1 MPRLAS
7 RIAACA
13 VIAVAVFGAPGA
25 VAQTDTAIHLGGLG
39 TVVVTGYGSAEREAE
54 KVHITAEARGRA
66 SEAAAALKAAGEQ
79 RDKLVSLAD
88 GAKAAESVSTEQ
100 TGVEVSAVL
109 PNGCTPEMPYPTGGN
124 HVVQCKPEGYDV
136 AIRLSFIVR
145 PAKAAGA
152 LAALLIEGGA
162 NEVTVDINNDT
173 EVHPDLDR
181 AALAAAFADA
191 RSRAELLAAAGG
203 ARLGRVISV
212 VHGVTWQANDYLKP
226 PPPPPPPPSYMP
238 SGPPK
243 APRSLTPQ
251 TALELQ
257 PPKARATTSVIVTF
271 EWLK

>member
-1 MPRLAS
+1 MKTGVRSALMG
-7 RIAACA
+7 AAILLVSA
-13 VIAVAVFGAPGA
+13 GAPGGF
-25 VAQTDTAIHLGGLG
+25 AQSEALSGPPNPGA
-39 TVVVTGYGSAEREAE
+39 VVVTGYGAAEREAE
-54 KVHITAEARGRA
+54 KVHIIAEARGRA
-66 SEAAAALKAAGEQ
+66 SDAAAALKAAGEQ
-79 RDKLVSLAD
+79 RDKLMTVAD
-88 GAKAAESVSTEQ
+88 GVKAAESVSTEQ

-109 PNGCTPEMPYPTGGN
+109 PNGCTSDESYSRALHTTK
-124 HVVQCKPEGYDV
+124 CRPEGYD
-136 AIRLSFIVR
+136 ATIRLSFIVR

-162 NEVTVDINNDT
+162 NEVTVDSINDT
-173 EVHPDLDR
+173 EQHPDLDR

-212 VHGVTWQANDYLKP
+212 VHAITWQTNDFLKP
-226 PPPPPPPPSYMP
+226 PPPPPPPPSYMRP
-238 SGPPK
+238 GPPK

-257 PPKARATTSVIVTF
+257 PPKLRAVTSVNVTF

>member
-1 MPRLAS
+1 MKVRVRSALIGATIIFAGAS
-7 RIAACA
+7 
-13 VIAVAVFGAPGA
+13 APGA
-25 VAQTDTAIHLGGLG
+25 FAQSKTSSHLGDPG
-39 TVVVTGYGSAEREAE
+39 TVAVMGFGSAERVAE
-54 KVHITAEARGRA
+54 TVNVTAEARGRA
-66 SEAAAALKAAGEQ
+66 PDAAAALKAAGEQ
-79 RDKLVSLAD
+79 RDKLLSLAN
-88 GAKAAESVSTEQ
+88 GAKAADS
-100 TGVEVSAVL
+100 VSAVETGLDVSPVL
-109 PNGCTPEMPYPTGGN
+109 PTGCVPETPYGTGGN
-124 HVVQCKPEGYDV
+124 HVAQCKPEGYD
-136 AIRLSFIVR
+136 ATIRLTFGVR